1 MPAYFS
7 VVFQFRRKELYPGFV
22 SDFYRDLGQV
32 GFAFQSGCYE
42 AENMS
47 FEELV
52 RYNQAHLDDNFELGY
67 EEDGRNDYKQVY
79 FSHSEYEEVRGFW
92 MNFRGIREIRFCLLI
107 PEWEMMECETMEC
120 ETLWYFK
127 MKKLAPVQR
136 MAVSMWSRGSAA
148 AIQTELELDD
158 GAVRMSA
165 LQGGAEPSV
174 RPFAVIPAA
183 CGGHAYVNQYTVRN
197 LEANGLLLTDEMMTE
212 GNGSL

>member
-7 VVFQFRRKELYPGFV
+7 VVFQFRRKDLYPGFV
-22 SDFYRDLGQV
+22 SDFYRDLGQA

-47 FEELV
+47 FEEIV
-52 RYNQAHLDDNFELGY
+52 RYNQARLDDNFELGY

-79 FSHSEYEEVRGFW
+79 FSHLEYEEVRGFW
-92 MNFRGIREIRFCLLI
+92 MNFRGIRE
-107 PEWEMMECETMEC
+107 WEMMEC

-136 MAVSMWSRGSAA
+136 MAVLMWSRGSAA

-165 LQGGAEPSV
+165 LQSGAEPSV

-197 LEANGLLLTDEMMTE
+197 LEANGLLLTDEMITE

>member
-7 VVFQFRRKELYPGFV
+7 VVFQFRRKDLYPGFV
-22 SDFYRDLGQV
+22 SDFYRDLGQA

-47 FEELV
+47 FEEIV
-52 RYNQAHLDDNFELGY
+52 RYNQARLDDNFELGY

-79 FSHSEYEEVRGFW
+79 FSHPEYEEVRGFW
-92 MNFRGIREIRFCLLI
+92 MNFRGIREIRFCLII
-107 PEWEMMECETMEC
+107 PEWEMMEW

-127 MKKLAPVQR
+127 MEKLAPVQR
-136 MAVSMWSRGSAA
+136 MAESMWSRGSVA

-197 LEANGLLLTDEMMTE
+197 LEANGLLLTDEMVIE

>member
-7 VVFQFRRKELYPGFV
+7 VVFQFRRKDLYPGFV
-22 SDFYRDLGQV
+22 SDFYRDLGQA

-47 FEELV
+47 FEEIV
-52 RYNQAHLDDNFELGY
+52 SYNQARLDDNFELGY

-79 FSHSEYEEVRGFW
+79 FSHPEYEEVRGFW
-92 MNFRGIREIRFCLLI
+92 MNFRGIREIRFCLII
-107 PEWEMMECETMEC
+107 PEWEMMEW

-127 MKKLAPVQR
+127 MEKLAPVQQ
-136 MAVSMWSRGSAA
+136 MAESMWSRGSVA

-183 CGGHAYVNQYTVRN
+183 CGGHAYVNQYMVRN

>member
-7 VVFQFRRKELYPGFV
+7 VVFQFRRKDLYPGFV
-22 SDFYRDLGQV
+22 SDFYRDLGQA

-47 FEELV
+47 FEEIV
-52 RYNQAHLDDNFELGY
+52 RYNQARLDDNFELGY

-79 FSHSEYEEVRGFW
+79 FSHPEYEEVRGFW
-92 MNFRGIREIRFCLLI
+92 MNFRGIREIRFCLII
-107 PEWEMMECETMEC
+107 PEWEMMEW

-127 MKKLAPVQR
+127 MEKLAPVQR
-136 MAVSMWSRGSAA
+136 MAESMWSRGNVA

-165 LQGGAEPSV
+165 LQGGTEPSV

-197 LEANGLLLTDEMMTE
+197 LEANGLLLTDEMMIE

>member
-7 VVFQFRRKELYPGFV
+7 VVFQFRRKELYPSFV
-22 SDFYRDLGQV
+22 SDFYRDLGQA

-52 RYNQAHLDDNFELGY
+52 HYNQARLDDNFELGY
-67 EEDGRNDYKQVY
+67 EEDGGNDYKQVY

-136 MAVSMWSRGSAA
+136 MAVLMWSRGSVA

-197 LEANGLLLTDEMMTE
+197 LEASGLLLTDEMMTE

>member
-7 VVFQFRRKELYPGFV
+7 VVFQFRRKDLYPGFV
-22 SDFYRDLGQV
+22 SDFYRDLGQA

-47 FEELV
+47 FEEIV
-52 RYNQAHLDDNFELGY
+52 RYNQARLDDNFELGY

-79 FSHSEYEEVRGFW
+79 FSHPEYEEVRGFW
-92 MNFRGIREIRFCLLI
+92 MNFRGIREIRFCLII
-107 PEWEMMECETMEC
+107 PEWEMMEW
-120 ETLWYFK
+120 ETLRYFK
-127 MKKLAPVQR
+127 MEKLAPVQR
-136 MAVSMWSRGSAA
+136 MAESMWSRGNVA

>member
-1 MPAYFS
+1 
-7 VVFQFRRKELYPGFV
+7 
-22 SDFYRDLGQV
+22 
-32 GFAFQSGCYE
+32 
-42 AENMS
+42 MS

-52 RYNQAHLDDNFELGY
+52 RYNQARMDDNFELGY

-107 PEWEMMECETMEC
+107 PEWEMMECET
-120 ETLWYFK
+120 LWYFK

-136 MAVSMWSRGSAA
+136 MAVLMWSRGNVA

-174 RPFAVIPAA
+174 RPFAVIPAP

>member
-1 MPAYFS
+1 MTMRYAS
-7 VVFQFRRKELYPGFV
+7 C
-22 SDFYRDLGQV
+22 
-32 GFAFQSGCYE
+32 SG
-42 AENMS
+42 
-47 FEELV
+47 LT
-52 RYNQAHLDDNFELGY
+52 
-67 EEDGRNDYKQVY
+67 
-79 FSHSEYEEVRGFW
+79 
-92 MNFRGIREIRFCLLI
+92 IRER
-107 PEWEMMECETMEC
+107 P
-120 ETLWYFK
+120 
-127 MKKLAPVQR
+127 
-136 MAVSMWSRGSAA
+136 